1 MGNEYTIQA
10 PPVQGGAVP
19 LLAIPNHV
27 EEWVKEFGICNVR
40 KIICA
45 IATSLQ
51 MFRDL
56 EASKDRVTNF
66 DKQFDVLRG
75 LLVEVLGNDDAIIR
89 GSAGSPPASA
99 SEENHPLWWKTFF
112 GTCLSH
118 GNTPDFREKLMA
130 ELTSPEEFQDDGR
143 GYNPPRLG
151 VS

>member
-1 MGNEYTIQA
+1 MSNEYTIQA
-10 PPVQGGAVP
+10 PPVQGEAVP
-19 LLAIPNHV
+19 LLEVPSHV
-27 EEWVKEFGICNVR
+27 EEWVKKFGICNVR

-56 EASKDRVTNF
+56 EADKDSVKNF
-66 DKQFDVLRG
+66 HTQLSVLCK
-75 LLVEVLGNDDAIIR
+75 LSVEVLGNDDAIIR
-89 GSAGSPPASA
+89 GSAGRPPASA

-118 GNTPDFREKLMA
+118 GNTSDFRKNLMA

-143 GYNPPRLG
+143 GYNPPKLG